1 MGSRLLDR
9 MNMHKHHLLGELLC
23 LGKITKSERMV
34 PGRRQAMPRRKGMQ
48 FTGQEKM
55 PRTGVGRGG

>member
-1 MGSRLLDR
+1 

-34 PGRRQAMPRRKGMQ
+34 PGRRQAMPR
-48 FTGQEKM
+48 EKWHAIYRARENA
-55 PRTGVGRGG
+55 PQSSRGGGEPGPEELW